1 MESAPKAFF
10 DILTAGGPL
19 GIAIVLILFVLSVI
33 ALYIFIERYLTI
45 KKASR
50 VDQNFMNNIRA
61 NVSAGN
67 IPGAKALCQTT
78 DSPVAR
84 MVEKGLQRIG
94 KPLRD
99 IDAAIENVGNLE
111 IFRLEKNLSTLAS
124 IAGAA
129 PMIGFFGT
137 VTGMILA
144 FYKMATEQNV
154 TPDVLAGGIYQALI
168 TTATGLIHR
177 DPWLLSDTTS
187 WWQTWKRSFSKWNAL
202 PWSSWTF
209 CRSRPIDDSE
219 SGFRK
224 ILLDTIN
231 NIVGLKKRNK
241 VSAEFSMSSLTDII
255 FLLLIFFMLT
265 STLVKIQPFDLP
277 KSDSKT
283 VASTSVVVTV
293 DKGGKHTLNNEDHS

>member
-1 MESAPKAFF
+1 MFYQTLLLFQEASADLEREVGTQSFF
-10 DILTAGGPL
+10 DIITKGGIL
-19 GIAIVLILFVLSVI
+19 GILIVLVLFALSVI
-33 ALYIFIERYLTI
+33 ALYIFVERYLTI
-45 KKASR
+45 KRAGR
-50 VDQNFMNNIRA
+50 VDESFINNIRA

-67 IPGAKALCQTT
+67 IQGAKALCAST

-111 IFRLEKNLSTLAS
+111 IFKLEKNLSTLAS

-168 TTATGLIHR
+168 TTAFGLFIGILAFVGYNVLVANVEKVVFKMERTTVEFMDLLQEPTG
-177 DPWLLSDTTS
+177 
-187 WWQTWKRSFSKWNAL
+187 
-202 PWSSWTF
+202 
-209 CRSRPIDDSE
+209 
-219 SGFRK
+219 
-224 ILLDTIN
+224 
-231 NIVGLKKRNK
+231 
-241 VSAEFSMSSLTDII
+241 
-255 FLLLIFFMLT
+255 
-265 STLVKIQPFDLP
+265 
-277 KSDSKT
+277 
-283 VASTSVVVTV
+283 
-293 DKGGKHTLNNEDHS
+293 